1 MFVIDGDVEV
11 GVIWTTLFGIVT
23 VCATGI
29 VACDAI
35 SPMMI
40 CALFTLTSFVA
51 ASTLAAGAVCPS
63 SEPTR
68 RTDMPESFSRF
79 SDSFWSAIAIRTAWS
94 RFLPYAARSPVN
106 GSTVPIRSWNDGA
119 GRTLS
124 PRSTLAAAPPAVSAI
139 PSAAASASA
148 PRARMLIAPPFLS
161 TGADSTPGAASAEV
175 REDALAEQ
183 PHAALRRQP
192 LRRAELDAMRARG
205 VERLRL
211 VRDLLGRARERE
223 PVEQVVGDELAGR
236 APV

>member
-1 MFVIDGDVEV
+1 
-11 GVIWTTLFGIVT
+11 
-23 VCATGI
+23 
-29 VACDAI
+29 
-35 SPMMI
+35 
-40 CALFTLTSFVA
+40 
-51 ASTLAAGAVCPS
+51 
-63 SEPTR
+63 
-68 RTDMPESFSRF
+68 MPESFSRF

-148 PRARMLIAPPFLS
+148 PRARMLIEPLPFLS

-183 PHAALRRQP
+183 PHAALRRQA
-192 LRRAELDAMRARG
+192 LRRAELDAMGARG

-211 VRDLLGRARERE
+211 ARDLLRR
-223 PVEQVVGDELAGR
+223 
-236 APV
+236 